1 MAKMSFSFHMLVHA
15 IPKYSDTYKHVRIHR
30 ITVESKTDIR
40 KK

>member
-1 MAKMSFSFHMLVHA
+1 MAKVSFSFHMLVHG
-15 IPKYSDTYKHVRIHR
+15 IPKYSHTYKQARIHR